1 MSKLDANRKLPH
13 VLRRYERKGSLF
25 RAEYVDL
32 EFSNGERRTYTRV
45 LRQGPGGVII
55 VAMPDDEH
63 ALLIREYAGGQH
75 RYELGLPK
83 GRLEPG
89 EHSTEGANRELQ
101 EECGYAA
108 RSLQDL
114 GYLTLIPGLM
124 EHRSRIVLA
133 RDLYESWLPGDEPEE
148 IDVIK
153 WPLDDLVTLI
163 QREDFSEG
171 RSIAALYMV
180 RDLLAAG
187 KLG

>member
-1 MSKLDANRKLPH
+1 MSKLDENRKLPH
-13 VLRRYERKGSLF
+13 VLRRYERKGGLF

-32 EFSNGERRTYTRV
+32 EFSNGERRTYTRL

-108 RSLQDL
+108 RSLQDRKSTRL
-114 GYLTLIPGLM
+114 NSSHVAISYAVFCLKKKKT
-124 EHRSRIVLA
+124 
-133 RDLYESWLPGDEPEE
+133 
-148 IDVIK
+148 IK
-153 WPLDDLVTLI
+153 KT
-163 QREDFSEG
+163 QQ
-171 RSIAALYMV
+171 
-180 RDLLAAG
+180 
-187 KLG
+187 